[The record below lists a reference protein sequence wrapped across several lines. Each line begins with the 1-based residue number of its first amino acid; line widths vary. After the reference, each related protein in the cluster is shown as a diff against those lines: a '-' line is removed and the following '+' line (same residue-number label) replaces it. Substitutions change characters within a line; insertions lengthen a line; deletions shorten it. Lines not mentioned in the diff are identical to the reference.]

1 MPTPEEIALAEA
13 HAAAERDKS
22 EKTEHMIPKSRLDE
36 EIEKRKAAEGRL
48 AAMEAETKAETE
60 KRLVEQSQF
69 KELAEKRG
77 VDLVKAQAEAAKVTA
92 YEKTLTEVL
101 AAQIESLPE
110 DKRALVPDELTT
122 QQRLAWIAKNAAI
135 LKAPAAFDIGA
146 GRHGGGEDS
155 KVTLTPEEHAVAK
168 SFGLTDEEYFKNK

>member
-1 MPTPEEIALAEA
+1 MADQEQKQGQEQESSVALDAKNEKNFVPQSVFSTQQEKLRVAEE
-13 HAAAERDKS
+13 
-22 EKTEHMIPKSRLDE
+22 
-36 EIEKRKAAEGRL
+36 RL
-48 AAMEAETKAETE
+48 AAIVAEQKTETE
-60 KRLVEQSQF
+60 KRLVEQSKFQ
-69 KELAEKRG
+69 ELAETRG
-77 VDLVKAQAEAAKVTA
+77 KELVKAQDEAAKVTA

-146 GRHGGGEDS
+146 GRQGGGEGN
-155 KVTLTPEEHAVAK
+155 KVNLTPEELQVAK
-168 SFGLTDEEYFKNK
+168 SFGMTPEDYQKFK